1 MPILEAE
8 TSIYPSNLLED
19 FSQSAGERLWWVV
32 YTKARQEK
40 ALARHL
46 VGREIPFYLPLVAKE
61 QCIRGRKVNSHIPLF
76 GGYVFLYG
84 SEEERIAS
92 LMTNRISTMLPVAD
106 AELLRAD
113 LLNVQQ
119 LISSDAPLT
128 VERRLSPGDRVRVKA
143 GSMMGME
150 GVILKRK
157 GKTRLQVSVSFL
169 QQGVSIEIDSFL
181 VEPLS

>member
-8 TSIYPSNLLED
+8 TSIYPGNLLED
-19 FSQSAGERLWWVV
+19 FAQSTDERQWWAV

-46 VGREIPFYLPLVAKE
+46 LSREIPFYLPLVPKE
-61 QCIRGRKVNSHIPLF
+61 QCIRGRKVHSHIPLF

-84 SEEERIAS
+84 TETERTLS
-92 LMTNRISTMLPVAD
+92 LTTNRISTILPVAD
-106 AELLRAD
+106 AQVLQEDLR
-113 LLNVQQ
+113 NIQM
-119 LISSDAPLT
+119 LIDADAPLT
-128 VERRLSPGDRVRVKA
+128 VERRLAPGQKIRVKA

-150 GVILKRK
+150 GMILKRR
-157 GKTRLQVSVSFL
+157 GKTRLLVAVSFL

-181 VEPLS
+181 VEPLG